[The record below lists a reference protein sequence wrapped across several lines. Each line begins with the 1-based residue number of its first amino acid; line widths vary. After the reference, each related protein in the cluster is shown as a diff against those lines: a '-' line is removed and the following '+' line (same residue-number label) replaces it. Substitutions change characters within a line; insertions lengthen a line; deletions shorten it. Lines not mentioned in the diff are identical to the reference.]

1 MIELGQFGGYH
12 YRVSSPGHV
21 NAKGQPDDFA
31 VYCDTLAQA
40 RGVEATRAHVAASP
54 SPVAA
59 SLSGRWKGPPTSW
72 LLGSTKYADRTR
84 DPHDGSNK
92 RSMTDES
99 PEAAKALRRRP
110 RAGGGD
116 QRGS

>member
-40 RGVEATRAHVAASP
+40 RAVVAVRAHVAASP

-72 LLGSTKYADRTR
+72 LLGSTKH
-84 DPHDGSNK
+84 PHSGSNK
-92 RSMTDES
+92 RSMTDEP
-99 PEAAKALRRRP
+99 PEAAKALRSRP
-110 RAGGGD
+110 RGSGD
-116 QRGS
+116 GS